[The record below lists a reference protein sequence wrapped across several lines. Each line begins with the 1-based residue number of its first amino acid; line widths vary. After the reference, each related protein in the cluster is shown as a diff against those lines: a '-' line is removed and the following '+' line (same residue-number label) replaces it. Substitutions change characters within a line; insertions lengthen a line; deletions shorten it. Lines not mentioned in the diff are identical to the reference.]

1 MMYNPREDFK
11 DDANQRL
18 INLHTY
24 FYRFSPIALL
34 LVFIYLGLLI
44 LYDKNSIVALS
55 LRAFLILFFSVEFI
69 IEMFLHEDKKK
80 LLFQNIWKVL
90 LIIPVISFLRILG
103 HLAQIF
109 KVLSLVKI
117 AEQSVKSLNCYIFND
132 EN

>member
-24 FYRFSPIALL
+24 FYWFSPIALL